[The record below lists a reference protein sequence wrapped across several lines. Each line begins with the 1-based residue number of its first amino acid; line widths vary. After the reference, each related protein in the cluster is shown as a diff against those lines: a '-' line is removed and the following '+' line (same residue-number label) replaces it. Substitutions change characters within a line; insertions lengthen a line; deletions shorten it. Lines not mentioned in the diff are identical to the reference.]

1 MNILLVDLGSNAMRA
16 STYLGTPKGLKRIH
30 DFRFPIRLGDDVFK
44 TGIIG
49 KKLLAELTHSFQE
62 LLLLCATHNIP
73 YVMAIAT
80 SALREAKNGKRV
92 IDHIFKMTGIKI
104 NLISGTSEAKL
115 AYQAIKKNIK
125 TPKSSK
131 NYTLLIDMGG
141 GSCEIVLCNK
151 EKIFAAQSFALG
163 SVRLLELSGL
173 TQMQKIVAA
182 HEKKMRAFLAPYLKG
197 NAKILMAIG
206 TGGNFK
212 VLKKLRKKVLNK
224 KESSICLKSDINKIY
239 DELIQKDYFERIE
252 HFDLRPDRADVII
265 PATLVIKSVMK
276 WFNINKILLS
286 EFGVKEGMLEN
297 LQKNLTI

>member
-1 MNILLVDLGSNAMRA
+1 
-16 STYLGTPKGLKRIH
+16 
-30 DFRFPIRLGDDVFK
+30 
-44 TGIIG
+44 
-49 KKLLAELTHSFQE
+49 
-62 LLLLCATHNIP
+62 
-73 YVMAIAT
+73 
-80 SALREAKNGKRV
+80 
-92 IDHIFKMTGIKI
+92 
-104 NLISGTSEAKL
+104 
-115 AYQAIKKNIK
+115 
-125 TPKSSK
+125 
-131 NYTLLIDMGG
+131 MGG

-224 KESSICLKSDINKIY
+224 KESPICLKSDINKIY

-297 LQKNLTI
+297 LQKNLEPIS